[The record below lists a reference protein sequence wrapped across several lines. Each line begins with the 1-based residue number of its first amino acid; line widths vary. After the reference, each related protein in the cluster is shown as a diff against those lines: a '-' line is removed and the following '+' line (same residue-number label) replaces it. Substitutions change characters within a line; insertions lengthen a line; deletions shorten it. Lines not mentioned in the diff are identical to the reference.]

1 MADVWDS
8 SVGHGS
14 WNPTF
19 VWAFNGWEIVLVEN
33 LLFSLQEE
41 RVTDEMDTI
50 LWKGSAGASFTV
62 NEAFNSLA
70 SGSAILFP
78 AKGIWVP
85 NAPTKAAFFAWE
97 AAWRKVLTLD
107 KLRRRG

>member
-8 SVGHGS
+8 FAGLGS

-19 VWAFNGWEIVLVEN
+19 VRAFNDWEIVLVEN
-33 LLFSLQEE
+33 LLFSLQKE
-41 RVTDEMDTI
+41 RVTDKMDTI

-70 SGSAILFP
+70 SGSAIHFP

-85 NAPTKAAFFAWE
+85 NVPTKAVFFAWE
-97 AAWRKVLTLD
+97 AAWGKVLTLD
-107 KLRRRG
+107 KLQRRG